1 MVREQLLG
9 RQLCPCRFMIIQIGG
24 VISMSKMKKVFKKLD
39 LSRRD
44 KHGYSLRQNLEGYSF
59 ISLFVIGFMAF
70 TVIPIGTSLVLSFTK
85 YDILS
90 PPQFIGLKN
99 YIQMFTGDKQFW
111 VSFSVTLFY
120 VVVSVPLRLA
130 FALGVAMLLQK
141 TTRLTTFYRAAY
153 YLPSIIGSSIAI
165 SVVWRQMFGS
175 DGMLNSLINSIFGT
189 NIEISWI
196 GGEKTAIW
204 TLIILAVW
212 QYGSSML
219 IFLSGLKQIP
229 KELYE
234 AAEIDGA
241 TRVHSF
247 FRITIPML
255 TPVIFFNMI
264 MQLIQGFMTFT
275 QSYVITQGMPM
286 DKTLFITVYVY
297 RNSFTYYKMGYGC
310 AIAWFLLMFMAVI
323 TALLFKSS
331 RNWVF
336 YQAEGGD

>member
-1 MVREQLLG
+1 MREKKG
-9 RQLCPCRFMIIQIGG
+9 RPR
-24 VISMSKMKKVFKKLD
+24 
-39 LSRRD
+39 
-44 KHGYSLRQNLEGYSF
+44 YSLRQNLEGYSF
-59 ISLFVIGFMAF
+59 IGLFVIGFLAF

-90 PPQFIGLKN
+90 PPEFVWLDN
-99 YIQMFTGDKQFW
+99 FIQMFTKDHQFW
-111 VSFSVTLFY
+111 VSFGVTLFY

-130 FALGVAMLLQK
+130 FALVVAMLLQK

-153 YLPSIIGSSIAI
+153 YLPTIIGSSIAI
-165 SVVWRQMFGS
+165 SVVWRQMFSGN
-175 DGMLNSLINSIFGT
+175 GLLNSVINKVFHT
-189 NIEISWI
+189 NISISWI

-204 TLIILAVW
+204 TLIILAIW

-234 AAEIDGA
+234 AADIDGA
-241 TRVHSF
+241 TKVRSF
-247 FRITIPML
+247 FLITLPML
-255 TPVIFFNMI
+255 TPVIFFNLI

-286 DKTLFITVYVY
+286 DKTLFITVYIY
-297 RNSFTYYKMGYGC
+297 RNLFTYYKMGYGC
-310 AIAWFLLMFMAVI
+310 AIAWVLLIFMSVV

-331 RNWVF
+331 RSWVF

>member
-1 MVREQLLG
+1 MRKQG
-9 RQLCPCRFMIIQIGG
+9 ARSP
-24 VISMSKMKKVFKKLD
+24 
-39 LSRRD
+39 
-44 KHGYSLRQNLEGYSF
+44 YSLRQNLEGYSF
-59 ISLFVIGFMAF
+59 VGLFVVGFLAF
-70 TVIPIGTSLVLSFTK
+70 TVIPIAASLVLSFTQ

-90 PPQFIGLKN
+90 PPKFVWLDN
-99 YIQMFTGDKQFW
+99 FIQMFTGDHQFW
-111 VSFSVTLFY
+111 VSFGVTLFY

-130 FALGVAMLLQK
+130 FALAVAMLLQK
-141 TTRLTTFYRAAY
+141 TTKLTTFYRAAY
-153 YLPSIIGSSIAI
+153 YLPTIIGSSIAI
-165 SVVWRQMFGS
+165 SVVWRQMFSANGL
-175 DGMLNSLINSIFGT
+175 LNSILNKVFHT
-189 NIEISWI
+189 NIAISWI

-204 TLIILAVW
+204 TLIILAIW

-229 KELYE
+229 RELYE
-234 AAEIDGA
+234 AADIDGA
-241 TRVHSF
+241 TKISRF
-247 FRITIPML
+247 FRITLPML
-255 TPVIFFNMI
+255 TPVIFFNVI

-310 AIAWFLLMFMAVI
+310 AIAWFLLIFMAVI

-331 RNWVF
+331 RSWVF

>member
-1 MVREQLLG
+1 M
-9 RQLCPCRFMIIQIGG
+9 
-24 VISMSKMKKVFKKLD
+24 
-39 LSRRD
+39 
-44 KHGYSLRQNLEGYSF
+44 
-59 ISLFVIGFMAF
+59 IGFLAF

-90 PPQFIGLKN
+90 PPQFIGLDN
-99 YIQMFTGDKQFW
+99 FVQMLTGDHPFW
-111 VSFSVTLFY
+111 VSFGVTLFY
-120 VVVSVPLRLA
+120 VIVSVPLRLA
-130 FALGVAMLLQK
+130 FALAVAMLLQK
-141 TTRLTTFYRAAY
+141 TTKLTTFYRAAY
-153 YLPSIIGSSIAI
+153 YLPTIIGSSIAI
-165 SVVWRQMFGS
+165 SVVWRQMFSG
-175 DGMLNSLINSIFGT
+175 DGLLNSIINKIFHT
-189 NIEISWI
+189 EINISWI

-234 AAEIDGA
+234 AADIDGA
-241 TRVHSF
+241 SRVRSF
-247 FRITIPML
+247 FRITLPML
-255 TPVIFFNMI
+255 TPVVFFNVI

-310 AIAWFLLMFMAVI
+310 AIAWFLLIFMAII

-331 RNWVF
+331 RSWVF

>member
-1 MVREQLLG
+1 MRKQG
-9 RQLCPCRFMIIQIGG
+9 ARSP
-24 VISMSKMKKVFKKLD
+24 
-39 LSRRD
+39 
-44 KHGYSLRQNLEGYSF
+44 YSLRQNIEGYSF
-59 ISLFVIGFMAF
+59 VGLFVVGFLAF
-70 TVIPIGTSLVLSFTK
+70 TVIPIAASLVLSFTQ

-90 PPQFIGLKN
+90 PPKFVWFDN
-99 YIQMFTGDKQFW
+99 FIQMFTGDHQFW
-111 VSFSVTLFY
+111 VSFGVTLFY

-130 FALGVAMLLQK
+130 FALAVAMLLQK
-141 TTRLTTFYRAAY
+141 TTKLTTFYRAAY
-153 YLPSIIGSSIAI
+153 YLPTIIGSSIAI
-165 SVVWRQMFGS
+165 SVVWRQMFSANGL
-175 DGMLNSLINSIFGT
+175 LNSIINKVFHT
-189 NIEISWI
+189 NIAISWI

-204 TLIILAVW
+204 TLIILAIW

-229 KELYE
+229 RELYE
-234 AAEIDGA
+234 AADIDGA
-241 TRVHSF
+241 TKISRF
-247 FRITIPML
+247 FRITLPML
-255 TPVIFFNMI
+255 TPVIFFNVI

-310 AIAWFLLMFMAVI
+310 AIAWFLLVFIAVI

-331 RNWVF
+331 RSWVF

>member
-1 MVREQLLG
+1 MREKKG
-9 RQLCPCRFMIIQIGG
+9 RPR
-24 VISMSKMKKVFKKLD
+24 
-39 LSRRD
+39 
-44 KHGYSLRQNLEGYSF
+44 YSLRQNLEGYSF
-59 ISLFVIGFMAF
+59 IGLFVIGFLAF

-90 PPQFIGLKN
+90 PPEFVWLDN
-99 YIQMFTGDKQFW
+99 FIQMFTKDHQFW
-111 VSFSVTLFY
+111 VSFGVTLFY

-130 FALGVAMLLQK
+130 FALVVAMLLQK

-153 YLPSIIGSSIAI
+153 YLPTIIGSSIAI
-165 SVVWRQMFGS
+165 SVVWRQMFSGN
-175 DGMLNSLINSIFGT
+175 GLLNSVINKVFHT
-189 NIEISWI
+189 NISISWI

-204 TLIILAVW
+204 TLIILAIW
-212 QYGSSML
+212 QYGSSMR

-234 AAEIDGA
+234 AADIDGA
-241 TRVHSF
+241 TKVRSF
-247 FRITIPML
+247 FLITLPML
-255 TPVIFFNMI
+255 TPVIFFNLI

-286 DKTLFITVYVY
+286 DKTLFITVYIY

-310 AIAWFLLMFMAVI
+310 AIAWVLLIFMSVV

-331 RNWVF
+331 RSWVF

>member
-1 MVREQLLG
+1 M
-9 RQLCPCRFMIIQIGG
+9 
-24 VISMSKMKKVFKKLD
+24 
-39 LSRRD
+39 
-44 KHGYSLRQNLEGYSF
+44 RQNLEGYSF
-59 ISLFVIGFMAF
+59 IGLFVIGFLAF

-90 PPQFIGLKN
+90 PPQFIGLDN
-99 YIQMFTGDKQFW
+99 FVQMLTGDHQFW
-111 VSFSVTLFY
+111 VSFSITLFY
-120 VVVSVPLRLA
+120 VIVSVPLRLA
-130 FALGVAMLLQK
+130 FALAVAMLLQK
-141 TTRLTTFYRAAY
+141 TTKLTTFYRAAY
-153 YLPSIIGSSIAI
+153 YLPTIIGSSIAI
-165 SVVWRQMFGS
+165 SVVWRQMFSG
-175 DGMLNSLINSIFGT
+175 DGLLNSIINKIFHT
-189 NIEISWI
+189 EINISWI

-234 AAEIDGA
+234 AADIDGA
-241 TRVHSF
+241 SRVRSF
-247 FRITIPML
+247 FRITLPML
-255 TPVIFFNMI
+255 TPVVFFNVI

-310 AIAWFLLMFMAVI
+310 AIAWFLLIFMAII

-331 RNWVF
+331 RSWVF

>member
-1 MVREQLLG
+1 MRKQG
-9 RQLCPCRFMIIQIGG
+9 ARSP
-24 VISMSKMKKVFKKLD
+24 
-39 LSRRD
+39 
-44 KHGYSLRQNLEGYSF
+44 YSLQQNLEGYSF
-59 ISLFVIGFMAF
+59 VGLFVVGFLAF
-70 TVIPIGTSLVLSFTK
+70 TVIPIAASLVLSFTQ

-90 PPQFIGLKN
+90 PPKFVWLDN
-99 YIQMFTGDKQFW
+99 FIQMFTGDHQFW
-111 VSFSVTLFY
+111 VSFGVTLFY

-130 FALGVAMLLQK
+130 FALAVAMLLQK
-141 TTRLTTFYRAAY
+141 TTKLTTFYRAAY
-153 YLPSIIGSSIAI
+153 YLPTIIGSSIAI
-165 SVVWRQMFGS
+165 SVVWRQMFSANGL
-175 DGMLNSLINSIFGT
+175 LNSILNKVFHT
-189 NIEISWI
+189 NIAISWI

-204 TLIILAVW
+204 TLIILAIW

-229 KELYE
+229 RELYE
-234 AAEIDGA
+234 AADIDGA
-241 TRVHSF
+241 TKISRF
-247 FRITIPML
+247 FRITLPML
-255 TPVIFFNMI
+255 TPVIFFNVI

-310 AIAWFLLMFMAVI
+310 AIAWFLLIFMAVI

-331 RNWVF
+331 RSWVF

>member
-1 MVREQLLG
+1 M
-9 RQLCPCRFMIIQIGG
+9 
-24 VISMSKMKKVFKKLD
+24 
-39 LSRRD
+39 
-44 KHGYSLRQNLEGYSF
+44 
-59 ISLFVIGFMAF
+59 
-70 TVIPIGTSLVLSFTK
+70 LSFTK

-90 PPQFIGLKN
+90 PPQFIGLDN
-99 YIQMFTGDKQFW
+99 FVQMLTGDHQFW
-111 VSFSVTLFY
+111 VSFGVTLFY
-120 VVVSVPLRLA
+120 VIVSVPLRLA
-130 FALGVAMLLQK
+130 FALAVAMLLQK
-141 TTRLTTFYRAAY
+141 TTKLTTFYRAAY
-153 YLPSIIGSSIAI
+153 YLPTIIGSSIAI
-165 SVVWRQMFGS
+165 SVVWRQMFSG
-175 DGMLNSLINSIFGT
+175 DGLLNSIINKIFHT
-189 NIEISWI
+189 EINISWI

-234 AAEIDGA
+234 AADIDGA
-241 TRVHSF
+241 SRVRSF
-247 FRITIPML
+247 FRITLPML
-255 TPVIFFNMI
+255 TPVVFFNVI

-310 AIAWFLLMFMAVI
+310 AIAWFLLIFMAII

-331 RNWVF
+331 RSWVF

>member
-1 MVREQLLG
+1 MRKQG
-9 RQLCPCRFMIIQIGG
+9 ARSP
-24 VISMSKMKKVFKKLD
+24 
-39 LSRRD
+39 
-44 KHGYSLRQNLEGYSF
+44 YSLRQNIEGYSF
-59 ISLFVIGFMAF
+59 VGLFVVGFLAF
-70 TVIPIGTSLVLSFTK
+70 TVIPIAASLVLSFTQ

-90 PPQFIGLKN
+90 PPKFVWLDN
-99 YIQMFTGDKQFW
+99 FIQMFTGDHQFW
-111 VSFSVTLFY
+111 VSFGVTLFY

-130 FALGVAMLLQK
+130 FALAVAMLLQK
-141 TTRLTTFYRAAY
+141 TTKLTTFYRAAY
-153 YLPSIIGSSIAI
+153 YLPTIIGSSIAI
-165 SVVWRQMFGS
+165 SVVWRQMFSANGL
-175 DGMLNSLINSIFGT
+175 LNSILNKVFHT
-189 NIEISWI
+189 NIAISWI

-204 TLIILAVW
+204 TLIILAIW

-229 KELYE
+229 RELYE
-234 AAEIDGA
+234 AADIDGA
-241 TRVHSF
+241 TKISRF
-247 FRITIPML
+247 FRITLPML
-255 TPVIFFNMI
+255 TPVIFFNVI

-310 AIAWFLLMFMAVI
+310 AIAWFLLVFIAVI

-331 RNWVF
+331 RSWVF

>member
-1 MVREQLLG
+1 MRKATG
-9 RQLCPCRFMIIQIGG
+9 RPQY
-24 VISMSKMKKVFKKLD
+24 SM
-39 LSRRD
+39 
-44 KHGYSLRQNLEGYSF
+44 RQNLEGYSF
-59 ISLFVIGFMAF
+59 IGLFVIGFLAF

-90 PPQFIGLKN
+90 PPQFIGLDN
-99 YIQMFTGDKQFW
+99 FVQMLTGDHQFW
-111 VSFSVTLFY
+111 VSFGVTLFY
-120 VVVSVPLRLA
+120 VIVSVPLRLA
-130 FALGVAMLLQK
+130 FALAVAMLLQK
-141 TTRLTTFYRAAY
+141 TTKLTTFYRAAY
-153 YLPSIIGSSIAI
+153 YLPTIIGSSIAI
-165 SVVWRQMFGS
+165 SVVWRQMFSG
-175 DGMLNSLINSIFGT
+175 DGLLNSIINKIFHT
-189 NIEISWI
+189 EINISWI

-234 AAEIDGA
+234 AADIDGA
-241 TRVHSF
+241 SRVRSF
-247 FRITIPML
+247 FRITLPML
-255 TPVIFFNMI
+255 TPVVFFNVI

-310 AIAWFLLMFMAVI
+310 AIAWFLLVFMAII

-331 RNWVF
+331 RSWVF

>member
-1 MVREQLLG
+1 MRKQG
-9 RQLCPCRFMIIQIGG
+9 ARSP
-24 VISMSKMKKVFKKLD
+24 
-39 LSRRD
+39 
-44 KHGYSLRQNLEGYSF
+44 YSLRQNIEGYSF
-59 ISLFVIGFMAF
+59 VGLFVVGFLAF
-70 TVIPIGTSLVLSFTK
+70 TVIPIAASLVLSFTQ

-90 PPQFIGLKN
+90 PPKFVWLDN
-99 YIQMFTGDKQFW
+99 FIQMFTGDHQFW
-111 VSFSVTLFY
+111 VSFGVTLFY

-130 FALGVAMLLQK
+130 FALAVAMLLQK
-141 TTRLTTFYRAAY
+141 TTKLTTFYRAAY
-153 YLPSIIGSSIAI
+153 YLPTIIGSSIAI
-165 SVVWRQMFGS
+165 SVVWRQMFSANGL
-175 DGMLNSLINSIFGT
+175 LNSIINKVFHT
-189 NIEISWI
+189 NIAISWI

-204 TLIILAVW
+204 TLIILAIW

-229 KELYE
+229 RELYE
-234 AAEIDGA
+234 AADIDGA
-241 TRVHSF
+241 TKISRF
-247 FRITIPML
+247 FRITLPML
-255 TPVIFFNMI
+255 TPVIFFNVI

-310 AIAWFLLMFMAVI
+310 AIAWFLLVFIAVI

-331 RNWVF
+331 RSWVF

>member
-1 MVREQLLG
+1 MRKQG
-9 RQLCPCRFMIIQIGG
+9 ARSP
-24 VISMSKMKKVFKKLD
+24 
-39 LSRRD
+39 
-44 KHGYSLRQNLEGYSF
+44 YSLRQNLEGYSF
-59 ISLFVIGFMAF
+59 VGLFVVGFLAF
-70 TVIPIGTSLVLSFTK
+70 TVIPIAASLVLSFTQ

-90 PPQFIGLKN
+90 PPKFVWLDN
-99 YIQMFTGDKQFW
+99 FIQMFTGDHQFW
-111 VSFSVTLFY
+111 VSFGVTLFY

-130 FALGVAMLLQK
+130 FALAVAMLLQK
-141 TTRLTTFYRAAY
+141 TTKLTTFYRAAY
-153 YLPSIIGSSIAI
+153 YLPTIIGSSIAI
-165 SVVWRQMFGS
+165 SVVWRQMFSANGL
-175 DGMLNSLINSIFGT
+175 LNSILNKVFHT
-189 NIEISWI
+189 NIAISWI

-204 TLIILAVW
+204 TLIILAIW

-229 KELYE
+229 RELYE
-234 AAEIDGA
+234 AADIDGA
-241 TRVHSF
+241 TKIRRF
-247 FRITIPML
+247 FRITLPML
-255 TPVIFFNMI
+255 TPVIFFNVI

-310 AIAWFLLMFMAVI
+310 AIAWFLLIFMAVI

-331 RNWVF
+331 RSWVF